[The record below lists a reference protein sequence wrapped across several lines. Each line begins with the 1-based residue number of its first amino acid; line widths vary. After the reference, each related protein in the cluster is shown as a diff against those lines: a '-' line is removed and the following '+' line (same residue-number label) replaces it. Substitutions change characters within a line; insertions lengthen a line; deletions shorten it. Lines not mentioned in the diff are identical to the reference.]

1 MKLKGFSPLGVKIEQ
16 LLFMK
21 RLTFINPAIGS
32 IQNLDQQKI
41 LFPLTPNLI
50 DFVSKSFTHDV
61 MVSSI
66 AGTSKKC
73 TR

>member
-50 DFVSKSFTHDV
+50 DFVS
-61 MVSSI
+61 
-66 AGTSKKC
+66 
-73 TR
+73 